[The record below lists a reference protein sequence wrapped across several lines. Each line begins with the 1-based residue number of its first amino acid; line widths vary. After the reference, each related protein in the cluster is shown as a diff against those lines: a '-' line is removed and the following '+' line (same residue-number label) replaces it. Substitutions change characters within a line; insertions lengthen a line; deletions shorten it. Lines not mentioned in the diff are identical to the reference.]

1 MAGQSPAGN
10 QHQLMQPWNYLPNA
24 IYPRGAATCK
34 ETLLL
39 MSTAFPPR
47 WSEGALALR
56 PLVGSKGAVGK
67 WVLTITSFTDMTI
80 LTSTQRP
87 AEGTIIPGSREGLG
101 RMFSE
106 AEVWDREMERCQT
119 HKRINPGSS

>member
-47 WSEGALALR
+47 WSERALALR